1 MLMRQVYLDYAATT
15 PCHNKVIEVVEKYMK
30 TEFANP
36 SSQHVMG
43 KKAQYAV
50 YQAKSKIAISIGAHK
65 EEIIFTSGATE
76 SNNLALLG
84 AIDYHEKEPV
94 NVILSPIDHKSILE
108 VGKELQRRGII
119 VKYVDIKRD
128 GTICLDSLSRLLDDD
143 TRVVSFAY
151 VNSEV
156 GTIQPINEISA
167 LCRKY
172 KTLIHVDAVQAF
184 GKIPIDVKKLDIDAL
199 SLSGHKIYG
208 PKGIGILYVN
218 QHKQEYFRP
227 LLFGGE
233 QTYLRS
239 GTLPTSLI
247 AGMGVASDIA
257 ILELKENYEKAL
269 KLRTIVI
276 NQIQQ
281 EIALSRI
288 NVCMENSI
296 PHIINIMI
304 PNISSETLIAGMR
317 TVSISSG
324 SACNSNSLEPSYV
337 LQEIGLSKEE
347 ANSSIRISISPYLSE
362 EEILYA
368 VDEIIAK
375 IKDIY
380 CVQQGF

>member
-1 MLMRQVYLDYAATT
+1 MRQVYLDYAATT
-15 PCHNKVIEVVEKYMK
+15 PCHNKVVEVMEKYMK
-30 TEFANP
+30 IEFANP
-36 SSQHVMG
+36 SSQHAMG

-50 YQAKSKIAISIGAHK
+50 DQAKSKIASSIDAGK

-84 AIDYHEKEPV
+84 AIDYYEKEPV
-94 NVILSPIDHKSILE
+94 NVILSPIDHKSTLE

-119 VKYVDIKRD
+119 IKYVDINRD
-128 GTICLDSLSRLLDDD
+128 GTICLDSLRYLLDNN

-151 VNSEV
+151 VNSEI

-208 PKGIGILYVN
+208 PKGIGVLYVN
-218 QHKQEYFRP
+218 QYKQEYFRP

-247 AGMGVASDIA
+247 AGLGAASDIA
-257 ILELKENYEKAL
+257 ILELEGNYEKV
-269 KLRTIVI
+269 KRLRTIVV
-276 NQIQQ
+276 NRIQQ
-281 EIALSRI
+281 EIPHSCV

-324 SACNSNSLEPSYV
+324 SACNSSSLEPSYV
-337 LQEIGLSKEE
+337 LQGIGLTKEE

-362 EEILYA
+362 EEVLYA
-368 VDEIIAK
+368 VDEIVAK
-375 IKDIY
+375 INDIY

>member
-1 MLMRQVYLDYAATT
+1 MRQVYLDYAATT
-15 PCHNKVIEVVEKYMK
+15 PCHNKVVEVMEKYMK

-50 YQAKSKIAISIGAHK
+50 DQAKSKIATSIGADK

-84 AIDYHEKEPV
+84 AIDYYEQEPV
-94 NVILSPIDHKSILE
+94 NVILSPIDHKSILG

-119 VKYVDIKRD
+119 VKYVDINRD
-128 GTICLDSLSRLLDDD
+128 GTICLDSLRYLLDDH

-151 VNSEV
+151 VNSEI

-208 PKGIGILYVN
+208 PKGIGVLYVN
-218 QHKQEYFRP
+218 GHKQKDFRP

-247 AGMGVASDIA
+247 AGLGAASDIA
-257 ILELKENYEKAL
+257 ILELEENYEKV
-269 KLRTIVI
+269 KRLRTIVVKR
-276 NQIQQ
+276 IQQ
-281 EIALSRI
+281 EIPHSCV

-324 SACNSNSLEPSYV
+324 SACNSSSLEPSYV
-337 LQEIGLSKEE
+337 LQEIGLTKEE

-362 EEILYA
+362 EEVLYA
-368 VDEIIAK
+368 VDEIVAK
-375 IKDIY
+375 INDIY

>member
-1 MLMRQVYLDYAATT
+1 MRQVYLDYAATT
-15 PCHNKVIEVVEKYMK
+15 PCHNKVVEVVEKYMK

-50 YQAKSKIAISIGAHK
+50 EQAKSKIGISIGADK

-84 AIDYHEKEPV
+84 AVDYYEKEPV
-94 NVILSPIDHKSILE
+94 NVILSPIDHKSILG

-119 VKYVDIKRD
+119 VKYVDINRD
-128 GTICLDSLSRLLDDD
+128 GTICLDSLRYLLDDN

-172 KTLIHVDAVQAF
+172 QTLIHVDAVQAF

-208 PKGIGILYVN
+208 PKGIGVLYVN
-218 QHKQEYFRP
+218 QHKQKDFRP

-257 ILELKENYEKAL
+257 VLELEENYEKV
-269 KLRTIVI
+269 KRLRTIVVKR
-276 NQIQQ
+276 IQQ
-281 EIALSRI
+281 EIPHSCV

-296 PHIINIMI
+296 PHIINIMV

-324 SACNSNSLEPSYV
+324 SACNSSSLEPSYV
-337 LQEIGLSKEE
+337 LQEIGLTKEE

-362 EEILYA
+362 EEVLYA
-368 VDEIIAK
+368 VDEIVAK

>member
-1 MLMRQVYLDYAATT
+1 MRQVYLDYAATT
-15 PCHNKVIEVVEKYMK
+15 PCHNKVVEVMEKYMK

-50 YQAKSKIAISIGAHK
+50 DQAKSKIATSIGADK

-84 AIDYHEKEPV
+84 AIDYYEQEPV
-94 NVILSPIDHKSILE
+94 NVILSPIDHKSILG

-119 VKYVDIKRD
+119 VKYVDINRD
-128 GTICLDSLSRLLDDD
+128 GTICLDSLRYLLDDN

-151 VNSEV
+151 VNSEI

-208 PKGIGILYVN
+208 PKGIGVLYVN
-218 QHKQEYFRP
+218 EHKQKDFRP

-247 AGMGVASDIA
+247 AGLGAASDIA
-257 ILELKENYEKAL
+257 ILELEENYEKV
-269 KLRTIVI
+269 KRLRTIVVKR
-276 NQIQQ
+276 IQQ
-281 EIALSRI
+281 EIPHSCV

-324 SACNSNSLEPSYV
+324 SACNSSSLEPSYV
-337 LQEIGLSKEE
+337 LQEIGLTKEE

-362 EEILYA
+362 EEVLYA
-368 VDEIIAK
+368 VDEIVAK
-375 IKDIY
+375 INDIY

>member
-1 MLMRQVYLDYAATT
+1 MRHVYMDYAATT
-15 PCHNKVIEVVEKYMK
+15 PCHNKVIEVVEKYME

-43 KKAQYAV
+43 KKVQYAV
-50 YQAKSKIAISIGAHK
+50 YQAQSKIASSIGAQK

-84 AIDYHEKEPV
+84 TIDYHEKKPV

-108 VGKELQRRGII
+108 VGKELRRRGII

-128 GTICLDSLSRLLDDD
+128 GTICLDSLKCLLDNN

-172 KTLIHVDAVQAF
+172 RTLIHVDAVQAF
-184 GKIPIDVKKLDIDAL
+184 GKLPIDVKDLDIDTL

-218 QHKQEYFRP
+218 QHKQKYFRP

-247 AGMGVASDIA
+247 AGIQVAIEIS
-257 ILELKENYEKAL
+257 ILELKDNYEKA
-269 KLRTIVI
+269 KKFRTMVV
-276 NQIQQ
+276 NKIQQ
-281 EIALSRI
+281 EVPLSRV

-337 LQEIGLSKEE
+337 LQEIGLTKEE
-347 ANSSIRISISPYLSE
+347 ANCSIRISISPYLSE

-368 VDEIIAK
+368 VDEIVAK

>member
-1 MLMRQVYLDYAATT
+1 M
-15 PCHNKVIEVVEKYMK
+15 
-30 TEFANP
+30 
-36 SSQHVMG
+36 
-43 KKAQYAV
+43 

-184 GKIPIDVKKLDIDAL
+184 GKIPIDVK
-199 SLSGHKIYG
+199 
-208 PKGIGILYVN
+208 N
-218 QHKQEYFRP
+218 W
-227 LLFGGE
+227 
-233 QTYLRS
+233 T
-239 GTLPTSLI
+239 
-247 AGMGVASDIA
+247 
-257 ILELKENYEKAL
+257 
-269 KLRTIVI
+269 
-276 NQIQQ
+276 
-281 EIALSRI
+281 
-288 NVCMENSI
+288 
-296 PHIINIMI
+296 
-304 PNISSETLIAGMR
+304 
-317 TVSISSG
+317 
-324 SACNSNSLEPSYV
+324 
-337 LQEIGLSKEE
+337 
-347 ANSSIRISISPYLSE
+347 
-362 EEILYA
+362 
-368 VDEIIAK
+368 
-375 IKDIY
+375 
-380 CVQQGF
+380 

>member
-1 MLMRQVYLDYAATT
+1 MRQVYLDYAATT
-15 PCHNKVIEVVEKYMK
+15 PCHNKVVEVVEKYMK

-50 YQAKSKIAISIGAHK
+50 EQAKSKIGISIGADK

-84 AIDYHEKEPV
+84 AVDYYEKEPV
-94 NVILSPIDHKSILE
+94 NVILSPIDHKSILGA
-108 VGKELQRRGII
+108 GKELQRRGII
-119 VKYVDIKRD
+119 VKYVDINRD
-128 GTICLDSLSRLLDDD
+128 GTICLDSLRYLLDDN

-172 KTLIHVDAVQAF
+172 QTLIHVDAVQAF

-208 PKGIGILYVN
+208 PKGIGVLYVN
-218 QHKQEYFRP
+218 QHKQKDFRP

-257 ILELKENYEKAL
+257 VLELEENYEKV
-269 KLRTIVI
+269 KRLRTIVVKR
-276 NQIQQ
+276 IQQ
-281 EIALSRI
+281 EIPHSCV

-296 PHIINIMI
+296 PHIINIMV

-324 SACNSNSLEPSYV
+324 SACNSSSLEPSYV
-337 LQEIGLSKEE
+337 LQEIGLTKEE

-362 EEILYA
+362 EEVLYA
-368 VDEIIAK
+368 VDEIVAK

>member
-1 MLMRQVYLDYAATT
+1 MRQVYLDYAATT
-15 PCHNKVIEVVEKYMK
+15 PCHNKVVEVMEKYMK

-50 YQAKSKIAISIGAHK
+50 DQAKSKIATSIGADK

-84 AIDYHEKEPV
+84 AIDYYEQEPV
-94 NVILSPIDHKSILE
+94 NVILSPIDHKSILG

-119 VKYVDIKRD
+119 VKYVDINRD
-128 GTICLDSLSRLLDDD
+128 GTICLDSLRYLLDDH

-151 VNSEV
+151 VNSEI

-208 PKGIGILYVN
+208 PKGIGVLYVN
-218 QHKQEYFRP
+218 GHKQKDFRP

-247 AGMGVASDIA
+247 AGLGAASDIA
-257 ILELKENYEKAL
+257 ILELEENYEKV
-269 KLRTIVI
+269 KRLRTIVVKR
-276 NQIQQ
+276 IQQ
-281 EIALSRI
+281 EIPHSCV

-324 SACNSNSLEPSYV
+324 SACNSSSLEPSYV
-337 LQEIGLSKEE
+337 LQEIGLTKEE
-347 ANSSIRISISPYLSE
+347 A
-362 EEILYA
+362 
-368 VDEIIAK
+368 
-375 IKDIY
+375 
-380 CVQQGF
+380 

>member
-1 MLMRQVYLDYAATT
+1 MFMRQVYLDYAATT
-15 PCHNKVIEVVEKYMK
+15 PCHNKVVEVMEKYMK

-50 YQAKSKIAISIGAHK
+50 DQAKSKIATSIGADK

-84 AIDYHEKEPV
+84 AIDYYEQEPV
-94 NVILSPIDHKSILE
+94 NVILSPIDHKSILG

-119 VKYVDIKRD
+119 VKYVDINRD
-128 GTICLDSLSRLLDDD
+128 GTICLDSLRYLLDDH

-151 VNSEV
+151 VNSEI

-208 PKGIGILYVN
+208 PKGIGVLYVN
-218 QHKQEYFRP
+218 GHKQKDFRP

-247 AGMGVASDIA
+247 AGLGAASDIA
-257 ILELKENYEKAL
+257 ILELEENYEKV
-269 KLRTIVI
+269 KRLRTIVVKR
-276 NQIQQ
+276 IQQ
-281 EIALSRI
+281 EIPHSCV

-324 SACNSNSLEPSYV
+324 SACNSSSLEPSYV
-337 LQEIGLSKEE
+337 LQEIGLTKEE

-362 EEILYA
+362 EEVLYA
-368 VDEIIAK
+368 VDEIVAK
-375 IKDIY
+375 INDIY